1 MSVQKRE
8 FFSTRSVRVK
18 RRFWMG
24 TNQRIENG
32 AVMTTNYWEE
42 EIETLPRA
50 GLESIQLI
58 RLKKLVTR
66 VYQTVEPYRQKMDEA
81 GVKPDDIQSLSD
93 LQKLPFTVK
102 DDLRDN
108 YPFGLFTVPLD
119 DVVRVHASSGTTG
132 KPTVVGYT
140 RKDID
145 TWAGVMAR
153 ALACAGA
160 HKGDMIHNAYG
171 YGLFTGGLGA
181 HYGAEKLGATV
192 IPVSGGNTKRQ
203 ITIMQDF
210 GSTVLLATPSYA
222 LNLADTME
230 SVGVNPADLKLKVG
244 VFGAEPWSEN
254 MREEVE
260 RKLNL
265 KAVDIYGLSEVIGP
279 GVSMECLQTSRGMH
293 IFEDHFLPEIIDPD
307 TGEVL
312 PPGEQGE
319 LVFTTLTKE
328 AFPIIRYRTKDISR
342 LIYEPCECG
351 RTLVRMEKVTGRTD
365 DMLIIRGVNVFPS
378 QVEHVLMGVEGV
390 APHYQIV
397 VDRHGNMD
405 TMAVQVE
412 VSEELFSDEVKDLE
426 KLAGKIQIDI
436 KDLLGVTCRV
446 KLVEPKTIAR
456 SEGKAVRV
464 IDNRKI

>member
-1 MSVQKRE
+1 
-8 FFSTRSVRVK
+8 
-18 RRFWMG
+18 
-24 TNQRIENG
+24 
-32 AVMTTNYWEE
+32 MTTLYWEE
-42 EIETLPRA
+42 EIETLPRV
-50 GLESIQLI
+50 GLESIQLK
-58 RLKKLVTR
+58 RLQKLVAR
-66 VYQTVEPYRQKMDEA
+66 VYNKVEPYRLKMDEA
-81 GVKPDDIQSLSD
+81 GVKPADIQTLAD

-102 DDLRDN
+102 EDLRDN

-119 DVVRVHASSGTTG
+119 EIVRVHASSGTTG

-140 RKDID
+140 KKDID
-145 TWAGVMAR
+145 TWANVMAR
-153 ALACAGA
+153 ALTCGGA
-160 HKGDMIHNAYG
+160 HRGDMVHNAYG

-203 ITIMQDF
+203 ITIMKDF

-230 SVGVNPADLKLKVG
+230 SIGVDPASLSLKVG
-244 VFGAEPWSEN
+244 IFGAEPWSEN

-260 RKLNL
+260 RKLNI
-265 KAVDIYGLSEVIGP
+265 KAVDIYGLSEVMGP
-279 GVSMECLQTSRGMH
+279 GVAMECLQTDRGMH

-312 PPGEQGE
+312 PMGEKGE

-342 LIYEPCECG
+342 LIYDTCECG

-378 QVEHVLMGVEGV
+378 QVEHVLMGTEGV
-390 APHYQIV
+390 EPHYQIMV
-397 VDRHGNMD
+397 ERHGNMD

-412 VSEELFSDEVKDLE
+412 VSEALFSDEVKNLE
-426 KLAGKIQIDI
+426 NLASKIQMDI
-436 KDLLGVTCRV
+436 KDMLGVTCKV
-446 KLVEPKTIAR
+446 QLVEPKTIAR
-456 SEGKAVRV
+456 SEGKAQRV
-464 IDNRKI
+464 IDKRKI